1 MTQIH
6 VVGVG
11 LDPEDLPKVI
21 AKRVAK
27 AEVLIGGTRLLDRFK
42 GHPGLKLPI
51 KSPLDEIITR
61 VKEEM
66 LSGKEVVVLADG
78 DPGFFGIGKRLVA
91 AIGKEH
97 LLFYPNVCTLQAA
110 AARLKIP
117 WEDIRTISLHGRK
130 DLSPLFRALMR
141 NDRVGVFTDKDS
153 HPGRLAELLM
163 DRGVD
168 TFIMHVLED
177 LGQKDERIGS
187 FVIQDVVGRSFSPL
201 NFVLL
206 ERNKHPEISL
216 HLGMDED
223 LYIHEKGL
231 ITKREIRA
239 AGLSML
245 EVQATDT
252 VWDLGAGC
260 GSVAIEASLLANEG
274 PVLAV
279 EKNPS
284 RCESIRLNIR
294 RTGAYVVEVIQGQM
308 PGCLEALDDPDRV
321 FMGGGTRRGSGVLEE
336 VVKRIK
342 PGGRLVAHVVLMG
355 SLQHAREVLLN
366 QGWPFTIT
374 QIQVSRSQSIAGDL
388 RLEALNPVYII
399 AARKPINHEITKN

>member
-1 MTQIH
+1 MSQIH

-11 LDPEDLPKVI
+11 LDPEDLPQGI
-21 AKRVAK
+21 AKRIAK
-27 AEVLIGGTRLLDRFK
+27 AEVLVGGTRLLERFK
-42 GHPGLKLPI
+42 DHPALKLPI

-61 VKEEM
+61 VKQEM

-78 DPGFFGIGKRLVA
+78 DPGFFGIGKRLIEA
-91 AIGKEH
+91 FGKEH
-97 LLFYPNVCTLQAA
+97 LRIYPNVCTLQAA

-130 DLSPLFRALMR
+130 GLSPLFRALVR
-141 NDRVGVFTDKDS
+141 HDRVGVFTDKDS
-153 HPGRLAELLM
+153 NPGRLAEALR

-168 TFIMHVLED
+168 TFIMHVFED
-177 LGQKDERIGS
+177 LGQKRERIGS
-187 FVIQDVVGRSFSPL
+187 FEIQDVEGRSFSSL

-206 ERNKHPEISL
+206 ERKRHPELSL
-216 HLGMDED
+216 HLGMDEN

-245 EVQATDT
+245 EIHATDT

-260 GSVAIEASLLANEG
+260 GSMAIEASLLTTG
-274 PVLAV
+274 GRVLAV

-294 RTGAYVVEVIQGQM
+294 RTGAYGVEVIQGQM
-308 PGCLEALDDPDRV
+308 PGCLETLDDPDRV
-321 FMGGGTRRGSGVLEE
+321 FMGGGTTRGSGVLKE
-336 VVKRIK
+336 VVKRLK
-342 PGGRLVAHVVLMG
+342 PEGKLVVHVVLMG
-355 SLQHAREVLLN
+355 SLQYVREVLIN
-366 QGWPFTIT
+366 QGWPLTIT
-374 QIQVSRSQSIAGDL
+374 QIQVSRSQSLAGDL
-388 RLEALNPVYII
+388 RLEALNPVYILG
-399 AARKPINHEITKN
+399 ATKPAG